1 MDSVLVSPSPFRANV
16 IDAPSAQLFAGSALE
31 SFSSGAQL
39 ERVTETGQRLAQDA
53 DAVRVKINTL
63 QVMQGLEPG
72 FLGLAPAKGVYLVTS
87 VVDGMSD
94 QPVSFNGQVH
104 ERVKNG
110 DVLPIGTEGGR
121 DQPLNVYLKE
131 GGLPPILGISVV
143 VFRSNENLRQFGGLI
158 TEVTADKRYEK
169 LTDII
174 ATAATAVVPAYG
186 IIWQAANEII
196 GLVGSL
202 LKATPDEQLGYYEAR
217 FTRRFD
223 DLGVGHH
230 PPEGV
235 GHTVAAGRVRLAY
248 QVDVA

>member
-1 MDSVLVSPSPFRANV
+1 MDSALVSPSPFRANV
-16 IDAPSAQLFAGSALE
+16 IDAPSAQLLARPALE
-31 SFSSGAQL
+31 SFSPGESVP
-39 ERVTETGQRLAQDA
+39 ESGQRLPPDA
-53 DAVRVKINTL
+53 DAVRVKINTV

-72 FLGLAPAKGVYLVTS
+72 FLGLGPAKGVYLVTS
-87 VVDGMSD
+87 VVDGISE
-94 QPVSFNGQVH
+94 QPVTFNGQVH

-131 GGLPPILGISVV
+131 GGLPSILGMSVV

-158 TEVTADKRYEK
+158 TEVTADKRYVQ

-174 ATAATAVVPAYG
+174 ATAAKAAVPAYG
-186 IIWQAANEII
+186 IIFQAANEII

-223 DLGVGHH
+223 ALGVGHH

-235 GHTVAAGRVRLAY
+235 GYTVAVGRVRLAY